1 MTGQQILKLATDLL
15 GYTNANGNLQ
25 LSARIMGKA
34 VVNIN
39 LIYSDLWRICYDTE
53 FEPISN
59 IHGEIKL
66 PERVLNDIMPYGV
79 AMMLAQS
86 ESDGDQQQLY
96 SVLYNRKRTSL
107 SKKEGIEDVLPRCYD
122 L

>member
-1 MTGQQILKLATDLL
+1 MTGQQILKVATDLL

-25 LSARIMGKA
+25 LSSRIMGKA
-34 VVNIN
+34 LVNLN
-39 LIYSDLWRICYDTE
+39 LIYSDLWRACSDEE
-53 FEPISN
+53 FIPLSN
-59 IHGEIKL
+59 IHGEVKL
-66 PERVLNDIMPYGV
+66 PERIINDIMPYGV

-96 SVLYNRKRTSL
+96 SVLYNRKRASL
-107 SKKEGIEDVLPRCYD
+107 VKKESIKDVLPRCYD

>member
-1 MTGQQILKLATDLL
+1 MKGQQVLKFATDML

-34 VVNIN
+34 LVNLN
-39 LIYSDLWRICYDTE
+39 LIYSDLWRASYDEE
-53 FEPISN
+53 FKPLTN
-59 IHGEIKL
+59 IHDEIKL
-66 PERVLNDIMPYGV
+66 PERVINDIMPYGV

-96 SVLYNRKRTSL
+96 SVIYNRKRASL
-107 SKKEGIEDVLPRCYD
+107 IKKESIQDVLPRCYD

>member
-1 MTGQQILKLATDLL
+1 MTGQEMLKKSAEML
-15 GYTNANGNLQ
+15 GYTNTNGNLQ
-25 LSARIMGKA
+25 LSARITAKA
-34 VVNIN
+34 PTLIN
-39 LIYSDLWRICYDTE
+39 LIYSDLWRICNEGE
-53 FEPISN
+53 FEPMKSMQA
-59 IHGEIKL
+59 EITL
-66 PERVLNDIMPYGV
+66 PEQALNDVMPYGV

-107 SKKEGIEDVLPRCYD
+107 SKKETVEDVLPRCYD

>member
-1 MTGQQILKLATDLL
+1 MTGQQVLKLATDML

-25 LSARIMGKA
+25 LSARIMGKSL
-34 VVNIN
+34 VNVN
-39 LIYSDLWRICYDTE
+39 LIYSDLWRACCDEE
-53 FEPISN
+53 FKPLTN
-59 IHGEIKL
+59 IHGEVKL
-66 PERVLNDIMPYGV
+66 PERVINDIMPYGV

-96 SVLYNRKRTSL
+96 SVLYNRKRASL
-107 SKKEGIEDVLPRCYD
+107 IKKENIEDVLPRCYD